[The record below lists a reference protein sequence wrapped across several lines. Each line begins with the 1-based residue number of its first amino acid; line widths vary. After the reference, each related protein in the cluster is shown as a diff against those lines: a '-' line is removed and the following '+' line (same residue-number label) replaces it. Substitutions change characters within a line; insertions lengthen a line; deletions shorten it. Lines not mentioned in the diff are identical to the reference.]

1 MLYDLLPQD
10 RTSLERQLEIRDIL
24 RSVARAYGGYIWPDD
39 DRLFMFSHPRGDLIE
54 SGVAEF
60 DSAIKSRHYK
70 KLTITAKKLSLR
82 LRNIPIM
89 KYSTSLRQVFV
100 TISALSQAPSAWPT
114 WTACEH
120 SLAQPS
126 DSRREDYSV
135 RDIPPGSVR
144 LSRGAASASCT
155 ACRRSC

>member
-1 MLYDLLPQD
+1 MEIDERCARKRPGSMSD
-10 RTSLERQLEIRDIL
+10 RRGSSLAPFAACQWAMMSFCADVRPLNR
-24 RSVARAYGGYIWPDD
+24 

-89 KYSTSLRQVFV
+89 KYSTSLRQAFV

-126 DSRREDYSV
+126 DSRMAVPTSHDTLRESC
-135 RDIPPGSVR
+135 RIWREG
-144 LSRGAASASCT
+144 GASAT
-155 ACRRSC
+155 